1 MKRDF
6 KKKKIGEIC
15 NVIGG
20 GTPSKSNADF
30 FNGTIP
36 WATVRDMKDDVL
48 SDTEFK
54 ITEEALRQSASN
66 VIPRNN
72 VVIASRVGLGKVCLL
87 EKDTAINQ
95 DLRAIIPKNKDE
107 LHVPFLFWW
116 FKKSS
121 DLIIRN
127 GRGATVKGVN
137 LPFIKNLEIELP
149 AIEEQK
155 RIVSL
160 LDQADALRRKRK
172 ESMELLDQYV
182 QSVFM
187 EMFGDPV
194 VNPHGF
200 SITELQTCYKGK
212 DATRCGPFGSALKKQ
227 DYCEKGIPVWTMENI
242 KGMTFDP
249 TGYLHVSENKYAELI
264 QYKTQN
270 GDIIISRAG
279 TVGKMAI
286 IETSD
291 DRSIISTNLIKL
303 SLDEKKLLPLY
314 FVSLMFFCSK
324 RLARLKTGKEGTFT
338 HMNTGVLNSIKFPLP
353 PIDLQKKFASL
364 FTEINSIKKTMQA
377 QLFEF
382 DNQFNS
388 LMQKAFA

>member
-160 LDQADALRRKRK
+160 LDQADALRRKRR

-187 EMFGDPV
+187 EMFGGHEGGWKSLQETTEFIDYRGKTPEKTDSGV
-194 VNPHGF
+194 RLITAKNVKEGFLSEEPQEFIAEDNYIPWMRRGFPKAGDVLFTTEAPLGNAAILPHFDKAAFAQRIIILQPKENLTSEFLLFALSSQKVRDDIQKRSTGSTVKGIRSKELKKVLIPIPTLEKQRAF
-200 SITELQTCYKGK
+200 SSVICSVTELKTKMISQ
-212 DATRCGPFGSALKKQ
+212 S
-227 DYCEKGIPVWTMENI
+227 
-242 KGMTFDP
+242 
-249 TGYLHVSENKYAELI
+249 SEI
-264 QYKTQN
+264 
-270 GDIIISRAG
+270 
-279 TVGKMAI
+279 
-286 IETSD
+286 
-291 DRSIISTNLIKL
+291 
-303 SLDEKKLLPLY
+303 
-314 FVSLMFFCSK
+314 
-324 RLARLKTGKEGTFT
+324 
-338 HMNTGVLNSIKFPLP
+338 
-353 PIDLQKKFASL
+353 
-364 FTEINSIKKTMQA
+364 
-377 QLFEF
+377 
-382 DNQFNS
+382 DNQFNA
-388 LMQKAFA
+388 LMQKAFDYGPLV